1 MLVPA
6 HFLLLLLLGVPR
18 VGLPHKLSPAESI
31 SHCINRALS
40 EAKKSQLEDA
50 LLLNKRGF
58 PYLPSQDPSSGE
70 DEERQKEEQDKKKR
84 AFSSPGDSSGA
95 GNPRY
100 KYLSQAQL
108 RGRLYQDKAKSD
120 RRTKLT
126 LSLDVPT
133 NIMNILFNI
142 AKAKNLRAKAAA
154 NAHLMAQIGRKK

>member
-1 MLVPA
+1 MLVSA
-6 HFLLLLLLGVPR
+6 HFLLLLLLLPGAPR
-18 VGLPHKLSPAESI
+18 PGRAHEFYRAPSLL
-31 SHCINRALS
+31 HCLNTALS
-40 EAKKSQLEDA
+40 EAKASRQGDAA
-50 LLLNKRGF
+50 LLSKRGF
-58 PYLPSQDPSSGE
+58 PYLPRQEPSSGE
-70 DEERQKEEQDKKKR
+70 AEEREDEGDKDKR
-84 AFSSPGDSSGA
+84 TFPGGGGEADS
-95 GNPRY
+95 PRY

-108 RGRLYQDKAKSD
+108 TGRLSQDKAKSD